1 MEDAASRVN
10 ELSTIN
16 INLAAQR
23 TKLEQEL
30 SIISADYDE
39 VSKELKVH
47 EISLLYECIE
57 IFIIWYFLFSYLTND
72 TKRFK

>member
-1 MEDAASRVN
+1 MRSKRSLEASLEDAASRVN

-30 SIISADYDE
+30 SIISSDYDE
-39 VSKELKVH
+39 VSKELKV
-47 EISLLYECIE
+47 ES
-57 IFIIWYFLFSYLTND
+57 
-72 TKRFK
+72 K